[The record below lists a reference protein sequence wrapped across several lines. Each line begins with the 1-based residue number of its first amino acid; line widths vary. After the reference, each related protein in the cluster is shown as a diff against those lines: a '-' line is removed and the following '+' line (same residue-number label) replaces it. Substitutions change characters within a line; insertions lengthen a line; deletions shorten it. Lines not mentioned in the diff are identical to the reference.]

1 MLKNGVTGILF
12 LGLLGLFSV
21 ANAADDPGK
30 KIFLDQKCNKCH
42 EIKSLSI
49 AKLPKEAEAGEEAE
63 AEEEADTLE
72 APDLKAVAT
81 DDQVQKAAGGASQ
94 YLKDYL
100 QKKVDHTG
108 GEGANKKPRKHK
120 KLFKGADADLTALVN
135 FLLTVK

>member
-1 MLKNGVTGILF
+1 MKTMLKNGVTGILF

-49 AKLPKEAEAGEEAE
+49 AKLP
-63 AEEEADTLE
+63 EEEADTLE